1 MRGNPDPRVFTY
13 LFYRLFHF
21 TGFFMNKLMIFL
33 LPVLMLGAAGCTP
46 IGLATGVGASA
57 GIASA
62 KEGGIS
68 GAVNDKWIQTQIN
81 DAWIKYDIDTF
92 AKLDT
97 TVEQGRVLITGVVQN
112 PDARV
117 EAVRLAWQ
125 VKGVKQVI
133 NEIRVANSEGFQ
145 GFVRDKWIST
155 RLRGAILFDRNVDS
169 IHYTID
175 TVQGV
180 VYLMG
185 VARDQA
191 ELDRVIET
199 ARTVPHVKQ
208 VVSYVKMPG
217 EKISGGVTS
226 TESSAARPSSDS
238 ADSSSGFSGDA
249 PMDITGP
256 PGRPASVE
264 AVPLD

>member
-1 MRGNPDPRVFTY
+1 MKQ
-13 LFYRLFHF
+13 
-21 TGFFMNKLMIFL
+21 FFPLIL
-33 LPVLMLGAAGCTP
+33 LAVMASGCTP
-46 IGLATGVGASA
+46 LGVATGVGASA
-57 GIASA
+57 GIAA
-62 KEGGIS
+62 TQEGGIT

-97 TVEQGRVLITGVVQN
+97 TVQQGRVLITGVVQN

-133 NEIRVANSEGFQ
+133 NEIRVAESEGVQ
-145 GFVRDKWIST
+145 GFLRDNWIST
-155 RLRGAILFDRNVDS
+155 RLRGAMLLDRDIDS
-169 IHYTID
+169 IHYTLD

-185 VARDQA
+185 MARDQA
-191 ELDRVIET
+191 ELNRVIET
-199 ARTVPHVKQ
+199 ARTIPHVKQ

-217 EKISGGVTS
+217 EQLGTPP
-226 TESSAARPSSDS
+226 SSASSSDPGAS
-238 ADSSSGFSGDA
+238 MTASPMDA
-249 PMDITGP
+249 PTDITGP
-256 PGRPASVE
+256 PGKPASVE

>member
-1 MRGNPDPRVFTY
+1 MKQ
-13 LFYRLFHF
+13 
-21 TGFFMNKLMIFL
+21 FFPLIL
-33 LPVLMLGAAGCTP
+33 LAVMASGCTP
-46 IGLATGVGASA
+46 LGVATGVGASA
-57 GIASA
+57 GIAA
-62 KEGGIS
+62 TQEGGIT

-97 TVEQGRVLITGVVQN
+97 TVQQGRVLITGVVQN

-133 NEIRVANSEGFQ
+133 NEIRVAESEGVQ
-145 GFVRDKWIST
+145 GFLRDNWIST
-155 RLRGAILFDRNVDS
+155 RLRGAMLLDRDIDS
-169 IHYTID
+169 IHYTLD

-191 ELDRVIET
+191 ELNRVIET
-199 ARTVPHVKQ
+199 ARTIPHVKQ

-217 EKISGGVTS
+217 EQLGTPP
-226 TESSAARPSSDS
+226 SSASSSDPGAS
-238 ADSSSGFSGDA
+238 MTASPMDA
-249 PMDITGP
+249 PTDITGP
-256 PGRPASVE
+256 PGKPASVE

>member
-1 MRGNPDPRVFTY
+1 MKR
-13 LFYRLFHF
+13 
-21 TGFFMNKLMIFL
+21 FFPLMML
-33 LPVLMLGAAGCTP
+33 AVLASACTP
-46 IGLATGVGASA
+46 LGVATGVGASA
-57 GIASA
+57 GIAAS
-62 KEGGIS
+62 KEGGIT

-81 DAWIKYDIDTF
+81 DAWIKYDVDTF

-97 TVEQGRVLITGVVQN
+97 TVQQGRVLITGVVQN

-133 NEIRVANSEGFQ
+133 NEIRVAESEGIQ
-145 GFVRDKWIST
+145 GFLRDNWIST
-155 RLRGAILFDRNVDS
+155 RLRGAMLLDRDIDS
-169 IHYTID
+169 IHYTLD

-191 ELDRVIET
+191 ELNRVIET
-199 ARTVPHVKQ
+199 ARTIPHVKQ

-217 EKISGGVTS
+217 EQVGTPPSATS
-226 TESSAARPSSDS
+226 TDS
-238 ADSSSGFSGDA
+238 GASMTAA
-249 PMDITGP
+249 PMGVPTDITGP
-256 PGRPASVE
+256 PGKPASVE